1 LYHFH
6 VSNPLDVK
14 KLFPLY
20 DAISGDGEDEED
32 AAQRAADDALILAKF
47 GAKFGARAS
56 SADAGDDGEEGPGVG
71 IKSHESVG

>member
-1 LYHFH
+1 ML
-6 VSNPLDVK
+6 S
-14 KLFPLY
+14 PLY

-56 SADAGDDGEEGPGVG
+56 SADAGDDGEEGSGSGINCHVRVG
-71 IKSHESVG
+71 